1 MKLELEKNIV
11 LEGLFEE
18 LDFSG
23 FLSFFDLDMPL
34 LPYKI
39 LRPLNFE
46 EGTAHFKDLSDIQKQ
61 IDQGRLELEK
71 VIDQSRKSPILDFL
85 LPFLENHTLEPFHL
99 YSLGKFVSEDQF
111 LQELERNY
119 PVAFETSGSCRDI
132 EAILNL
138 YTQKHFSIL
147 NFTPEEKDL
156 QKQIET
162 LENRLKRML
171 SEYEEE
177 IYKQTGLKMIY
188 PYPKE
193 LDVRPENISKIE
205 YCELLSVESSQN
217 ACMVNYNLTPS
228 IQALLD
234 EKERLSGNFSS
245 LIQKKLKKIN
255 QELKPFSQAFASYYQ
270 ERKKRAFYYIL
281 LWAKN
286 NYSLCLPEFRAGCG
300 CELKDGILP
309 SLQKQKKDKYIPLT
323 LSLNRGSNLLFGA
336 NMSGKTTVLKTLYFH
351 LTAIR
356 LGLPVPAGSIQLHYP
371 KQVEIHLKS
380 PGDIRWSLSSFG
392 DEINFF
398 TKAIV
403 PFAYILVD
411 ELFQSTD
418 PVSGTELCRIFLEE
432 FSPKE
437 IIFFCTSHYP
447 GVLDLKDIS
456 LFRMKDL
463 EFNQSDLSNQ
473 EMKNISFI
481 DLLEKVPYKIERI
494 PPDKIGAALKE
505 RRKPLSIAL
514 GFPLPE
520 SIKKRSACI

>member
-177 IYKQTGLKMIY
+177 I
-188 PYPKE
+188 
-193 LDVRPENISKIE
+193 
-205 YCELLSVESSQN
+205 
-217 ACMVNYNLTPS
+217 
-228 IQALLD
+228 
-234 EKERLSGNFSS
+234 
-245 LIQKKLKKIN
+245 
-255 QELKPFSQAFASYYQ
+255 
-270 ERKKRAFYYIL
+270 
-281 LWAKN
+281 
-286 NYSLCLPEFRAGCG
+286 
-300 CELKDGILP
+300 
-309 SLQKQKKDKYIPLT
+309 
-323 LSLNRGSNLLFGA
+323 
-336 NMSGKTTVLKTLYFH
+336 
-351 LTAIR
+351 
-356 LGLPVPAGSIQLHYP
+356 
-371 KQVEIHLKS
+371 
-380 PGDIRWSLSSFG
+380 
-392 DEINFF
+392 
-398 TKAIV
+398 
-403 PFAYILVD
+403 
-411 ELFQSTD
+411 
-418 PVSGTELCRIFLEE
+418 
-432 FSPKE
+432 
-437 IIFFCTSHYP
+437 
-447 GVLDLKDIS
+447 
-456 LFRMKDL
+456 
-463 EFNQSDLSNQ
+463 
-473 EMKNISFI
+473 
-481 DLLEKVPYKIERI
+481 
-494 PPDKIGAALKE
+494 
-505 RRKPLSIAL
+505 
-514 GFPLPE
+514 
-520 SIKKRSACI
+520 